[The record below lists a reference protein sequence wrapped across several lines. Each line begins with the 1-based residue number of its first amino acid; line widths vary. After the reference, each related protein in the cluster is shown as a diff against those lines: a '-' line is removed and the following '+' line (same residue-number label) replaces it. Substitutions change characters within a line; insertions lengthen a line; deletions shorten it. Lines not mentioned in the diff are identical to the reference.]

1 MDRERLTELLQ
12 DPSQVAKQDLTA
24 LRTMAE
30 RFPWF
35 SCAHLLLAVGEH
47 ETGDVLA
54 NDRHST
60 PAAFLPSRAVLFDLV
75 RQEEQK
81 RTAPLRVVKDDAPL
95 PIVASAPEPTIVA
108 EPKAV
113 QPEVQVA
120 GIPEEVVQAVMP
132 EAPVA
137 ALLEEEATAAAP
149 DLIAPAS
156 VPTAPSAP
164 EKIQAPP
171 DPAAAILELQ
181 IQQAI
186 LATGYDLGRYE
197 APPAAAA
204 PAPPDAIPP
213 APKHLP
219 PVQDVIVEMAAAPS
233 PASAKDEPAP
243 ALHPIS
249 PGTRLRFTDWLE
261 RSEDELH
268 IAPPPIPAQPASAE
282 IPAPAVPPLSP
293 VVAAILPDLSPG
305 ELMEQ
310 FIQRSSPLPTAAKAE
325 FFTPQQAA
333 KRSLQD
339 DGLVSETLARIHEKQ
354 GNFAKAKEVYDRLAV
369 KHPEKSVYFAAL
381 SKALEGRMHK

>member
-35 SCAHLLLAVGEH
+35 SGAHLLLAVGEH

-81 RTAPLRVVKDDAPL
+81 RTAPLRVVKDDVPL
-95 PIVASAPEPTIVA
+95 PTVAPPPEPAPVA

-113 QPEVQVA
+113 EPEVQTR
-120 GIPEEVVQAVMP
+120 IPEEVVQAVMP
-132 EAPVA
+132 EAPIA
-137 ALLEEEATAAAP
+137 ALPEEEATAASP
-149 DLIAPAS
+149 DPIAPAPP
-156 VPTAPSAP
+156 PTAPSAT

-204 PAPPDAIPP
+204 PAPPEAIPP
-213 APKHLP
+213 APTPLP
-219 PVQDVIVEMAAAPS
+219 PVQEVIVEMAAAPS

-243 ALHPIS
+243 ALRPIS

-261 RSEDELH
+261 RSEDELYN
-268 IAPPPIPAQPASAE
+268 APPPIPAQPPASE
-282 IPAPAVPPLSP
+282 IPAPAVPPPSP
-293 VVAAILPDLSPG
+293 VVAAISPDLSPE

-339 DGLVSETLARIHEKQ
+339 AGLVSETLARIHEKQ